1 MMVLMY
7 TRNGCMPC
15 KAAKRL
21 LDQLQVPYKVF
32 TLPDDPEAA
41 EGFSGVLRGHRA
53 LPVIIFPSGRV
64 VEGYFPDRIKKE
76 VSLL

>member
-1 MMVLMY
+1 MMILMY
-7 TRNGCMPC
+7 TRSGCMPC

-21 LDQLQVPYKVF
+21 LDQLQVSYKVF
-32 TLPDDPEAA
+32 TLPDDPEAS

-64 VEGYFPDRIKKE
+64 VEGFSPDRIKKE

>member
-1 MMVLMY
+1 MVLVY
-7 TRNGCMPC
+7 TRSGCMPC

-21 LDQLQVPYKVF
+21 LDQLQVPCKVF
-32 TLPDDPEAA
+32 TLPDDPEAS
-41 EGFSGVLRGHRA
+41 EGFSGVLRGYRT

-76 VSLL
+76 ASML

>member
-1 MMVLMY
+1 MMILMY
-7 TRNGCMPC
+7 TRSGCMPC

-21 LDQLQVPYKVF
+21 LDQLQAPYKVF
-32 TLPDDPEAA
+32 TLPDDPEASK
-41 EGFSGVLRGHRA
+41 GFSGILGGHRS

>member
-1 MMVLMY
+1 MMILMY

-41 EGFSGVLRGHRA
+41 GDFSGVLRGYRT

-76 VSLL
+76 ASLL